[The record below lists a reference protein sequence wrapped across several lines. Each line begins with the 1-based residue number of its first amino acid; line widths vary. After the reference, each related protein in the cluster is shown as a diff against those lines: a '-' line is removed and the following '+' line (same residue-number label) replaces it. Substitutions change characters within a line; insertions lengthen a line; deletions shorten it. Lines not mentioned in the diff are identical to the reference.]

1 MLDYKKEALILA
13 KKSIL
18 EKFWLDSLEWYQI
31 KNEELKKI
39 WACFVTLKTENKT
52 LRWCIGTIMAHR
64 EIYKDI
70 INNAKSAA
78 FWDPRFPALQ
88 EDELQNLYLY
98 ITILSPLEEKNFNNI
113 NDLLLNLKNNK
124 PWLVIKLWYKSA
136 TFLPSVWEEI
146 QNEENFLIHLLYK
159 AQITQEE
166 FIENFNK
173 VEFQTYTWEEFW
185 EEFNKI

>member
-18 EKFWLDSLEWYQI
+18 EEFWLDTLKWYEIQ
-31 KNEELKKI
+31 NEKLKKY
-39 WACFVTLKTENKT
+39 WACFVTLKIENKT
-52 LRWCIGTIMAHR
+52 LRWCIGSIVAHR

-70 INNAKSAA
+70 ISNAKSAA
-78 FWDPRFPALQ
+78 FWDPRFPPLQ
-88 EDELQNLYLY
+88 KNELKILHLN
-98 ITILSPLEEKNFNNI
+98 ITILSPLEEKKFNSI
-113 NDLLLNLKNNK
+113 NDLLLYLKNKK

-146 QNEENFLIHLLYK
+146 PNEEAFLTHLLFK
-159 AQITQEE
+159 AQINQEE

-173 VEFQTYTWEEFW
+173 VEFQIYSWEEFW
-185 EEFNKI
+185 EEFSKI